1 MQDRYRGGPLRPPRP
16 RCPHLGGRAK
26 LPGAVPNT
34 SAPPKKLAELRPA
47 GQVRTPAP
55 REQKPRQTRTGV
67 GFPAPVDEM
76 TTFRTY
82 LLSSVPVAPNSLRA
96 TVRAGRAM

>member
-1 MQDRYRGGPLRPPRP
+1 MQDRYRGDPLRPRRP

-26 LPGAVPNT
+26 LAGAFADI
-34 SAPPKKLAELRPA
+34 SAHSKKLAELRSATPE
-47 GQVRTPAP
+47 RTPK
-55 REQKPRQTRTGV
+55 RTQTKTGV

-76 TTFRTY
+76 TTFGTY

-96 TVRAGRAM
+96 TVRAGRAMGSAP

>member
-1 MQDRYRGGPLRPPRP
+1 MVAQHGHVGPDVLIWAGEDILRLRS
-16 RCPHLGGRAK
+16 GQA
-26 LPGAVPNT
+26 LPLP
-34 SAPPKKLAELRPA
+34 
-47 GQVRTPAP
+47 
-55 REQKPRQTRTGV
+55 EQKHRQTKTGV

-96 TVRAGRAM
+96 TVRAGRAMGSAPAAAP